1 LLNDKKKVY
10 LKMAGSTI
18 TQDQID
24 QLVDLLRNAGVLQNV
39 FQRKLSGNAIT
50 LNDETCPT
58 GTKACE
64 DIDCLEQDVGL
75 DPPVYTVSGAA
86 CVPTSYMDMRP
97 KEQSMA
103 IEQLMENLLTQS
115 SSIMSTLRKKVENMS
130 CKEVND
136 VDDISASQ
144 LSKLCGMKN
153 MCVYSS
159 DNKCFDLVKIMM
171 SDIDNNNQQQQL
183 LTDLAT
189 KLVEFY
195 EKLASSTNIRNN
207 YTFQYIS
214 VMIATYDRNNPRED
228 QYNMLMR
235 FFFSLYTVL
244 KQYEMIKKDDDKQT
258 IVRTIR
264 EALPINWNED
274 AWAALVEAAKR

>member
-1 LLNDKKKVY
+1 
-10 LKMAGSTI
+10 MAGSTI

-115 SSIMSTLRKKVENMS
+115 SSIMSTLRKRVEDMS
-130 CKEVND
+130 CREVND
-136 VDDISASQ
+136 LNDISESQ

-159 DNKCFDLVKIMM
+159 DNKCFDLVKLMM
-171 SDIDNNNQQQQL
+171 PALLRSDQIYMFS
-183 LTDLAT
+183 LAD
-189 KLVEFY
+189 KLEAFY
-195 EKLASSTNIRNN
+195 EKLVSQTNRPNT
-207 YTFQYIS
+207 YTRQYIRD
-214 VMIATYDRNNPRED
+214 MIIRYGNNNPQQED
-228 QYNMLMR
+228 YNMLKQ
-235 FFFSLYTVL
+235 FFISLYTVL
-244 KQYEMIKKDDDKQT
+244 KRHGAIKKDDNKNT
-258 IVRTIR
+258 ILRKIGETLTIDW
-264 EALPINWNED
+264 EAGDWVD
-274 AWAALVEAAKR
+274 LVEAVKM